1 MEVLES
7 PALVMKD
14 NNEGLSDLKIKIL
27 INGMESIDDF
37 QIRYSNTEAIEG
49 NLIESKQNS
58 NIFKMKMDV
67 YYKMSFLNL

>member
-27 INGMESIDDF
+27 IIGMESIDEF
-37 QIRYSNTEAIEG
+37 
-49 NLIESKQNS
+49 
-58 NIFKMKMDV
+58 
-67 YYKMSFLNL
+67 